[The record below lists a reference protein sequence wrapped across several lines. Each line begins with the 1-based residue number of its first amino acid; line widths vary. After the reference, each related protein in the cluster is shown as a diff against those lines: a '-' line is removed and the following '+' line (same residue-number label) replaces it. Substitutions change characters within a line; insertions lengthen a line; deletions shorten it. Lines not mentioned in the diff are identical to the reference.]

1 MSVTDCWSTD
11 RQNCQFVPYEDL
23 LLCLYVKTVESHD
36 AIHCFFVPG
45 ARHTATACC
54 IVRRQ
59 IASMQSV
66 CTCVCTLCIGLRG
79 VTACRRPVF
88 PTSVS
93 WVILWCDVVC
103 DCWRYYYNAC
113 GELAEVVGTTF
124 YVAHWN
130 DRWSA
135 RDWRKHVPA
144 SVHSR

>member
-66 CTCVCTLCIGLRG
+66 CTCVYVMHWLARGYGVSTSRIPHQCI
-79 VTACRRPVF
+79 VSN
-88 PTSVS
+88 SV
-93 WVILWCDVVC
+93 V
-103 DCWRYYYNAC
+103 
-113 GELAEVVGTTF
+113 
-124 YVAHWN
+124 
-130 DRWSA
+130 
-135 RDWRKHVPA
+135 
-144 SVHSR
+144 